1 MTKSTGVDNCGARR
15 AAVFPDLPTLRDNP
29 SQPRRATRR
38 RTASTLSRLFGP
50 TPAMRS
56 RARTRL
62 PASAAATLALLL
74 VASACVASAGA
85 TRPSLGLESMGTEA
99 CAETRAFC
107 EGTVMDAVRADAKLV
122 AFLTDARA
130 TPRPRPRPT
139 PTFPSR
145 TPIAR
150 PPRPARSSSQSSSPS
165 DAASPPEEA
174 APRTSSPEPPTT
186 TSTPPDLPPTRPPPP
201 RRFSS
206 WPRPTPTRRDY
217 PPRGSSPPTPS
228 RASPSRRVQMRSRTR
243 PAVPP
248 RRHRRIRHRHRSRGR
263 NSTRA
268 LRRRSRGPLR
278 RRRVPEVIP
287 GEVRSKRR
295 RDDDDDDDDDD
306 ASSSAGDPVDA
317 ADARILF
324 KSLLAGD
331 LDRRAAARLRELA
344 TVEEMRVASRPD
356 EAYLAADALVRVVG
370 RWLTR
375 AAALL
380 AFGAR
385 GATDDARLPFPR
397 ARHLPRGMGARGDRR
412 GEEKVAKGSG
422 ELRRGARPRARAE
435 GEGRARARR
444 DESARRGNR
453 GDVNNRE

>member
-56 RARTRL
+56 RARARL

-122 AFLTDARA
+122 AFLTDARDSA
-130 TPRPRPRPT
+130 
-139 PTFPSR
+139 
-145 TPIAR
+145 A
-150 PPRPARSSSQSSSPS
+150 SSSADADVSLA
-165 DAASPPEEA
+165 DAHRATAASGALKFPELLALGCRLTAGEA

-217 PPRGSSPPTPS
+217 PPRGSAANAFACQPLGAASRCGRELVQLYRRAGTEGFDIGTVRAGEILLARYAGDRVDPS
-228 RASPSRRVQMRSRTR
+228 A
-243 PAVPP
+243 A
-248 RRHRRIRHRHRSRGR
+248 G
-263 NSTRA
+263 A
-268 LRRRSRGPLR
+268 G
-278 RRRVPEVIP
+278 EVIP
-287 GEVRSKRR
+287 E
-295 RDDDDDDDDDD
+295 
-306 ASSSAGDPVDA
+306 SALQTPATTITAATATTRHPPRATPVDA

-356 EAYLAADALVRVVG
+356 EACLAADALVRVVG
-370 RWLTR
+370 RWLR
-375 AAALL
+375 AR
-380 AFGAR
+380 GGVVGVRRAR
-385 GATDDARLPFPR
+385 GATDDARSSLSSR
-397 ARHLPRGMGARGDRR
+397 ASPPRGMGARGDRR
-412 GEEKVAKGSG
+412 AKEKVAKGSG
-422 ELRRGARPRARAE
+422 ELSARRPSRARAE
-435 GEGRARARR
+435 GEGRGARAERR
-444 DESARRGNR
+444 ERAKREQRRR
-453 GDVNNRE
+453 KQS